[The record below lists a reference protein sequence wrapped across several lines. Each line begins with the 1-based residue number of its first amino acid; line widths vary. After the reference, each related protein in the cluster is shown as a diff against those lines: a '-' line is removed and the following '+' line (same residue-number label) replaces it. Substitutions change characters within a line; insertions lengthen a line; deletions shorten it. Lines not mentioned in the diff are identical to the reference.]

1 MNNTGKYSISSL
13 WLGLFLVS
21 LISLAII
28 GTYFVISVS
37 LVESVQTFGSPF
49 ALAKQQII
57 GLLAGLLF
65 FSIGLAIPN
74 TRWQKGGVFF
84 YILGIF
90 LLILVFVPVIGLNL
104 NGASR
109 WISLGGLIFQPVEL
123 MKLAIIVYFSSW
135 LIRHQKL
142 IPFLT
147 LLGVPMI
154 LVMLQPDFGSMLVL
168 GGISLTLYFLAGA
181 SSKSLLKIILLVVP
195 VLALLVI
202 LAPYR
207 LARISTFFNPEQD
220 VLGSSFH
227 VRQIT
232 LALGRGGL
240 TGQGLG
246 NSLQKYSYIPE
257 VSTDSIFAVIG
268 EELGF
273 IGGLSIM
280 LLYSLL
286 LYSGYRLITQ
296 PNLPPYQQLMG
307 LGLLSLIGI
316 QAIINLSAVVGLIPL
331 TGIPLPLIS
340 YGRSSQV
347 VLFLASGMIARIGL
361 SRT

>member
-1 MNNTGKYSISSL
+1 MNIGVKHSTSSL
-13 WLGLFLVS
+13 WLGLFLAS
-21 LISLAII
+21 LISLAIT

-49 ALAKQQII
+49 ALAKQQVL
-57 GLLAGLLF
+57 GLLVGLLF
-65 FSIGLAIPN
+65 FGIGLATPN
-74 TRWQKGGVFF
+74 TWWQKGGVFF
-84 YILGIF
+84 YLLGIF

-109 WISLGGLIFQPVEL
+109 WISLGGLVFQPVEL
-123 MKLAIIVYFSSW
+123 MKLAIIMYFSTW
-135 LIRHQKL
+135 LIKHQKL
-142 IPFLT
+142 VPFVA

-154 LVMLQPDFGSMLVL
+154 LVILQPDFGSMLVL
-168 GGISLTLYFLAGA
+168 GGVGLTLYFLAGA
-181 SSKSLLKIILLVVP
+181 GSKSLLKIALLVIP

-207 LARISTFFNPEQD
+207 LARISTFFNSEQD
-220 VLGSSFH
+220 MFGSSFH

-273 IGGLSIM
+273 IGGLSII
-280 LLYSLL
+280 LLYGLL
-286 LYSGYRLITQ
+286 LYSGYRLVTR

-307 LGLLSLIGI
+307 IGLLSLIGI

-347 VLFLASGMIARIGL
+347 VLFLASGMIAHTGL
-361 SRT
+361 NKT